1 MTFSHQATPRSTPE
15 PSGALRVPQ
24 RTYAIVK
31 TDGNVEALITRRIW
45 SCTGYVG
52 VNPKTG
58 VAFCAHFDSP
68 FAVLG
73 LKRMLKDVKAANG
86 GNLEGFTIYDVA
98 GLPPWFPAACSMMA
112 LVFWFQGWNVLI
124 TWILLLIGMLFL
136 ATRFM
141 LSLTLIMTSGHNF
154 KSLKYRRLGVM
165 NSYMT
170 ASVRIDTAGR
180 LLVDTGPVPDDQ
192 FFHPPKRHGSV
203 VSRYLFYFALQKAQG
218 SR

>member
-1 MTFSHQATPRSTPE
+1 
-15 PSGALRVPQ
+15 
-24 RTYAIVK
+24 
-31 TDGNVEALITRRIW
+31 
-45 SCTGYVG
+45 
-52 VNPKTG
+52 
-58 VAFCAHFDSP
+58 
-68 FAVLG
+68 
-73 LKRMLKDVKAANG
+73 MLKDVKAANG